1 LALGFRQLFKGEI
14 SMDLG
19 IKGKNALVAASSKG
33 LGRAVAEELAAEGV
47 NLVMCSRS
55 GDALETA
62 SQQIREDSG
71 VNVLAVP
78 TDLTDANAVEHLLDR
93 TQKEIGQIDILVTNT
108 GGPPPGPFES
118 HSSEAWSQAVHQ
130 NLYSVLNLT
139 RGLLPAM
146 LDSGWGRI
154 VNITSVAVKE
164 PVDGL
169 ILSNSIRAAVTG
181 FAKTLATEVAGSGVT
196 VNNVMPGFTMTDR
209 LESLAKS
216 RAEQAGSTMDEIFEG
231 MAQTIPMGRIGTP
244 REFAAMV
251 GFLASDRASYIT
263 GVSIPVDGG
272 VVKGLI

>member
-1 LALGFRQLFKGEI
+1 
-14 SMDLG
+14 MDLG

-33 LGRAVAEELAAEGV
+33 LGRAVAEELAAEGA
-47 NLVMCSRS
+47 NLVMCARS
-55 GDALETA
+55 ADALDQA
-62 SQQIREDSG
+62 SREIAASTG
-71 VNVLAVP
+71 VKVLAVP
-78 TDLTDANAVEHLLDR
+78 TDLTDSTALAHLLER
-93 TQKEIGQIDILVTNT
+93 TQAEIGDIDILVTNT

-118 HSSEAWSQAVHQ
+118 HSPDAWAQAVDQ

-181 FAKTLATEVAGSGVT
+181 FAKTLANEVAGAGVT

-209 LESLAKS
+209 LKSLAKS
-216 RAEQAGSTMDEIFEG
+216 RSDQSNATVEEVFTG
-231 MAQTIPMGRIGTP
+231 MAQTIPMRRIGTP
-244 REFAAMV
+244 REFAALV
-251 GFLASDRASYIT
+251 GFLASERASYIT

>member
-1 LALGFRQLFKGEI
+1 
-14 SMDLG
+14 MDLG

-33 LGRAVAEELAAEGV
+33 LGRAVAEELAAEGA
-47 NLVMCSRS
+47 NLVMCARSAEALDKTSR
-55 GDALETA
+55 EITA
-62 SQQIREDSG
+62 NTG
-71 VNVLAVP
+71 VKVLAVP
-78 TDLTDANAVEHLLDR
+78 TDLTDSSAVENLLDR
-93 TQKEIGQIDILVTNT
+93 AHKEVGNIDILVTNT

-118 HSSEAWSQAVHQ
+118 HSSDAWATAVHQ

-139 RGLLPAM
+139 RGVLPAM
-146 LDSGWGRI
+146 LESGWGRI

-181 FAKTLATEVAGSGVT
+181 FAKTLANEVAGKGVT

-216 RAEQAGSTMDEIFEG
+216 RSEQSGSTVDEVFSS
-231 MAQTIPMGRIGTP
+231 MAQTIPMQRIGTP
-244 REFAAMV
+244 REFAALV
-251 GFLASDRASYIT
+251 GFLASERASYIT

>member
-1 LALGFRQLFKGEI
+1 
-14 SMDLG
+14 MDLG

-62 SQQIREDSG
+62 SQQIRETSG
-71 VNVLAVP
+71 VKVLAVP

-216 RAEQAGSTMDEIFEG
+216 RAAQAGSTMDEIFEG
-231 MAQTIPMGRIGTP
+231 MAPTIPMGRIGTP